1 MRIIRALLICFVATI
16 VVMGCSKK
24 MAAPEASPAP
34 AQAQDAVQTDTATA
48 AAKVEEVKLSLTGV
62 T

>member
-24 MAAPEASPAP
+24 MEAPEASPAP
-34 AQAQDAVQTDTATA
+34 AQAQDAEQTDTATA